1 MVMVVDDF
9 DDNRSLYASA
19 IAEAGYPVAEATN
32 GQEALDK
39 IASEQPAVVVMD
51 LSMPV
56 LDGWET
62 IHRIKTDPRT
72 ADIIVIALTANS
84 TSLGWRRATSAGAQS
99 VLMKP
104 CLPQDL
110 LGVIAALI
118 RSTKHD

>member
-1 MVMVVDDF
+1 MVVDDY
-9 DDNRSLYASA
+9 DDNRSLYAST

-39 IASEQPAVVVMD
+39 IAAEQPAVVVMD

-62 IHRIKTDPRT
+62 IHRIKGDPRT

-84 TSLGWRRATSAGAQS
+84 TSLGLRRATSAGAQS

-104 CLPQDL
+104 CLPHDL

-118 RSTKHD
+118 RSTKRD